1 MYFSI
6 HTNVQ
11 IRCTLK
17 MFIHVILDF
26 LRFEFS
32 LVMFLFVEFHREIVD
47 DIEAKFNNKN
57 QLEGHCIC

>member
-1 MYFSI
+1 
-6 HTNVQ
+6 
-11 IRCTLK
+11 